1 MIGTSSP
8 MSFCEIS
15 ELFRICVDGSLGFR
29 GPDHGA
35 DELGLQIRAGRE
47 LRQRVVYFDSGFR
60 NHAATV
66 KRITNCGE
74 LHRIGDVVIGSH
86 LQQRTG
92 HRVGCFCQ
100 AALSFCTDLRCA
112 STVLGTHVCT
122 VDCGSFATV
131 AVFFYAL
138 YSDVRALRVSRFP
151 TTLHST

>member
-1 MIGTSSP
+1 
-8 MSFCEIS
+8 MSICEIS
-15 ELFRICVDGSLGFR
+15 ELFRICVDRSLGFR

-66 KRITNCGE
+66 KHITNCGE

-92 HRVGCFCQ
+92 LRV
-100 AALSFCTDLRCA
+100 A
-112 STVLGTHVCT
+112 STVLGTRLHRRLRRVCI
-122 VDCGSFATV
+122 CRR
-131 AVFFYAL
+131 FFYAL

>member
-1 MIGTSSP
+1 MAPITAPTNSVCRSGLAEN
-8 MSFCEIS
+8 CAN
-15 ELFRICVDGSLGFR
+15 EL
-29 GPDHGA
+29 
-35 DELGLQIRAGRE
+35 
-47 LRQRVVYFDSGFR
+47 FDSGFR

-86 LQQRTG
+86 LQQCTG

-122 VDCGSFATV
+122 VDCGAFASV
-131 AVFFYAL
+131 AVFSMRFTAMC
-138 YSDVRALRVSRFP
+138 AHFGFRVFPPRFTP
-151 TTLHST
+151 LDHRFG